1 MPITLQSRAPALMVV
16 QFPTGY
22 TEVFVNV
29 LGEKE
34 KKKNR
39 RRVLCGENIQIACL
53 L

>member
-1 MPITLQSRAPALMVV
+1 MPITLQSRAPAVMVV
-16 QFPTGY
+16 QFPTGR

-34 KKKNR
+34 KKNR
-39 RRVLCGENIQIACL
+39 RRVLCGENIEIACL